1 MEGSQQMRHQKT
13 MKGEEEVI
21 WHNKSYETQAG
32 KVLSA
37 HCLTNTYLINVLIF
51 LKRFGSFKKS

>member
-1 MEGSQQMRHQKT
+1 MEGSRQMRHQKT

-21 WHNKSYETQAG
+21 WHNKRKSYETGAG

-37 HCLTNTYLINVLIF
+37 YCLTNTYLINVLIF
-51 LKRFGSFKKS
+51 